1 MPRIA
6 VAPSVRA
13 SILAA
18 AGILLLL
25 NSRPYEGVVMVAAC
39 GAFLLWQRARRGRP
53 IRELF
58 SARFVL
64 PLALICAAGAVW
76 MGYYNF
82 RLTGSPFTL
91 PYSINNKTYGVA
103 PLFYFMPAPKS
114 VVYHNPEMRRSY
126 EYEMD
131 KYRQVRAQPY

>member
-1 MPRIA
+1 
-6 VAPSVRA
+6 
-13 SILAA
+13 
-18 AGILLLL
+18 
-25 NSRPYEGVVMVAAC
+25 
-39 GAFLLWQRARRGRP
+39 
-53 IRELF
+53 
-58 SARFVL
+58 
-64 PLALICAAGAVW
+64 

-103 PLFYFMPAPKS
+103 PLFYFMPAPKP

-131 KYRQVRAQPY
+131 KYRQVRAQPYRKLLVIPVILPFYCSTLLFGAMVADIKL